1 MPNKAAQLY
10 AKLFGEP
17 TEVFPP
23 GLARKG
29 DVYRVWLFYRQQNG
43 GHMPKDDYKIFMP
56 KVAEQLE
63 SHYQCFEDAA
73 NLATLKSIK
82 TTVARII
89 RAGDDLTNY
98 GGRINDESF
107 ISGRKAFFAEIVYLK
122 KPVKKEASAEVI

>member
-43 GHMPKDDYKIFMP
+43 D
-56 KVAEQLE
+56 
-63 SHYQCFEDAA
+63 
-73 NLATLKSIK
+73 
-82 TTVARII
+82 
-89 RAGDDLTNY
+89 NY
-98 GGRINDESF
+98 LFYLQDQGVR
-107 ISGRKAFFAEIVYLK
+107 FFLL
-122 KPVKKEASAEVI
+122 